1 MAVDTSTGV
10 AFDDVAEFTP
20 VFEDGTYVL
29 TLVRIEPT
37 EGQFGA
43 GFKWVWNMVSHP
55 DGERVMAPN
64 TTDEA
69 YEMFAFSSRKL
80 TPRTKAY
87 PWLAALLNRQLEIG
101 ESGAAL
107 AQAALGKSM
116 LSYVGI
122 PTDGK
127 SDRQQILTA
136 KPIAAKATA
145 PRAVAAP
152 AAPLESADDEEDED
166 ALMAK
171 LEAARARRGAANRE
185 KAGVSD
191 EEYRAIFADQIPT

>member
-1 MAVDTSTGV
+1 MVVDRADV

-43 GFKWVWNMVSHP
+43 GFKWVFNMVSHP
-55 DGERVMAPN
+55 DGERVLAPN
-64 TTDEA
+64 TTDED

-87 PWLAALLNRQLEIG
+87 PWLAALLGRALEIG

-107 AQAALGKSM
+107 ARAALGKSM
-116 LSYVGI
+116 VSYVGI

-136 KPIAAKATA
+136 KPVPSKAAAP
-145 PRAVAAP
+145 PRAVAAAVP
-152 AAPLESADDEEDED
+152 AASSEDDEE
-166 ALMAK
+166 AAILAQ
-171 LEAARARRGAANRE
+171 LEAARARKGAANRE
-185 KAGVSD
+185 KANVS
-191 EEYRAIFADQIPT
+191 EAEYRAIFGEQLPV